1 MTGTPTT
8 NYQLPTYAD
17 TDAPDLTGAYNQA
30 MEKIDTQM
38 KTNSDET
45 ASATSA
51 AGTAKSTADSAL
63 ETANKNEAAITV
75 LTGRVAKLEGGS
87 FKPQDT
93 DATLT
98 VQQLSEAKVTKA
110 GIVYFK
116 PASQKG
122 VNDGCGIHAELQ
134 S

>member
-1 MTGTPTT
+1 MMAGTPTT

-30 MEKIDTQM
+30 MEKIDTQI
-38 KTNSDET
+38 KTNSDEA

-51 AGTAKSTADSAL
+51 ADAAKSTADSAL
-63 ETANKNEAAITV
+63 ETATRNEAEITK
-75 LTGRVAKLEGGS
+75 LAARVDNLEGGS
-87 FKPQDT
+87 FSPADD
-93 DATLT
+93 DAVLT

-116 PASQKG
+116 PAS
-122 VNDGCGIHAELQ
+122 
-134 S
+134 

>member
-1 MTGTPTT
+1 MMAGTPTT

-17 TDAPDLTGAYNQA
+17 TDAPDLTGAYNKA
-30 MEKIDTQM
+30 MAKIDTQM
-38 KTNSDET
+38 KTNSDKA

-63 ETANKNEAAITV
+63 EKAKGNEAKIAK
-75 LTGRVAKLEGGS
+75 LEGSVAALEGGS
-87 FKPQDT
+87 FKPQNT

-116 PASQKG
+116 PAS
-122 VNDGCGIHAELQ
+122 
-134 S
+134 